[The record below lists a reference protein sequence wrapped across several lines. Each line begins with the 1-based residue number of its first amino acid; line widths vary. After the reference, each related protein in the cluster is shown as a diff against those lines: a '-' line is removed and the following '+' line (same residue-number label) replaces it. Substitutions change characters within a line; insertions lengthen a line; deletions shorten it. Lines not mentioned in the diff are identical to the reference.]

1 MPPTAEA
8 RPRSRFSGLATVKRY
23 VSTMTLTNN
32 QSTFLDL
39 PRDFIYT
46 ALLLRLRGT
55 FTVSGGSSNGTLN
68 DDNPMT
74 YMNRIIVEGS
84 GGGAAIQ
91 LKNLRGIHA
100 YRADHLLTG
109 QEAHAAPIASAGTQT
124 TTAFSCNVMLPFA
137 MSGAQILPELAVQ
150 SVLDPSEFGKL
161 TLEIQAGSD
170 ADFINGGDRTE
181 SVASALVDVYA
192 IQAIN
197 VAIGD
202 VRPFRF
208 IEQFLFRD
216 TTSATAT
223 ERKFSNALPTGRPY
237 RYLMLRT
244 TNEASNTRQPVDDTL
259 GDVKL
264 FLSQTLVL
272 RYSDYREY
280 VETNRKNNRVQ
291 DAVNPSGLNSLSDR
305 TNPTIGNYMFDFAEG
320 GRLEGVLDASRF
332 PARGVTIDFL
342 HDIDTSSTRQIDAVA
357 GFLVPGGR
365 RR

>member
-1 MPPTAEA
+1 MPTAEA

-23 VSTMTLTNN
+23 VATMTLTNS

-39 PRDFIYT
+39 PRDFIY
-46 ALLLRLRGT
+46 AGLLLRFRGT
-55 FTVSGGSSNGTLN
+55 FTVAGGSSNGTLH
-68 DDNPMT
+68 DDNPMS
-74 YMNRIIVEGS
+74 YLNRIILEGS

-91 LKNLRGIHA
+91 LKNVRGIHA

-109 QEAHAAPIASAGTQT
+109 REAHAAPITSAGTQT
-124 TTAFSCNVMLPFA
+124 ATSFSCNVMIPFA
-137 MSGAQILPELAVQ
+137 LPGSQILPELAVQ

-161 TLEIQAGSD
+161 TLEIQAGTD

-181 SVASALVDVYA
+181 TVVSALVDVYA

-216 TTSATAT
+216 STSATAT
-223 ERKFSNALPTGRPY
+223 ERRFSNPLPTGRPY
-237 RYLMLRT
+237 RYVMLRT

-259 GDVKL
+259 GAIRL

-280 VETNRKNNRVQ
+280 VEVNRKNNRVQ
-291 DAVNPSGLNSLSDR
+291 DAVNPSGLNALADR
-305 TNPTIGNYMFDFAEG
+305 TNPTIGLYMFDFAEG

-342 HDIDTSSTRQIDAVA
+342 HDIATASARQIDVVA